1 MRNSIPGRLIGC
13 GSLAPA
19 VALIF
24 GLQAVLTVTLLA
36 ILVPPFENSDEIAH
50 FQRVDQISRGGLI
63 GIRIDPHHSGG
74 TVHSGI
80 SQVDAFIGMIRFH
93 QDRKVDRAMLRQ
105 ADAVRWG
112 GTERLDFSNTAV
124 YPPFLYFPAV
134 VGIWIGKSSGLSV
147 AATLT
152 LSRVVSG
159 MSCVMAACAAI
170 ALAGE
175 YALLL
180 AVTLS
185 LPMSLSVFAAL
196 SQDGPMLAA
205 AALSVALLRRI
216 RDTPVTHDHATSD
229 LWWLS
234 ISLGLLAMGRPA
246 YAPFAILPMLLPRF
260 RLSRRLTAT
269 GIAIACA
276 GVWSLCALM
285 LATSNSSWDRGVQ
298 PRAQIERLLLH
309 PGLIVPLAVHTMTG
323 RQGMEGQPF
332 FREFVGVL
340 GWIDV
345 VLPGWFYGIAGIA
358 LMLAILCTLVGTRP
372 LLSSWRLGIAFLAA
386 VMASALVFL
395 LIYMTWSPLGF
406 PVVDGVQGRYFL
418 PIALLLSV
426 CLPVCPSIWRSHA
439 EHFARPVRV
448 LLLCFP
454 TVSMI
459 VTIASTVSRYFI

>member
-1 MRNSIPGRLIGC
+1 MRNGIPGCLTGQ
-13 GSLAPA
+13 GSLAQIT
-19 VALIF
+19 ALIF
-24 GLQAVLTVTLLA
+24 GLQAMLAVMLLA

-105 ADAVRWG
+105 ADAVHWT
-112 GTERLDFSNTAV
+112 GTERFDFSNTSV
-124 YPPFLYFPAV
+124 YPPFLYLPAV
-134 VGIWIGKSSGLSV
+134 VGIWIGKSSGLPV
-147 AATLT
+147 AATLA
-152 LSRVVSG
+152 LSRIISG
-159 MSCVMAACAAI
+159 MSCVMVACAAI

-185 LPMSLSVFAAL
+185 LPMSLSLFAAL

-216 RDTPVTHDHATSD
+216 RDAPAADGRARSD

-260 RLSRRLTAT
+260 RLSRRLAAS
-269 GIAIACA
+269 GAAIACA
-276 GVWSLCALM
+276 GLWSLCAAV
-285 LATSNSSWDRGVQ
+285 LAASNASWDRGVE
-298 PRAQIERLLLH
+298 PRAQLERLLMH
-309 PGLIVPLAVHTMTG
+309 PGLIAPLAVRTMTG
-323 RQGMEGQPF
+323 RQGMEGQSF

-345 VLPGWFYGIAGIA
+345 VLPGWFYGAA
-358 LMLAILCTLVGTRP
+358 AVVLMIAILCTLVGTRP
-372 LLSSWRLGIAFLAA
+372 LLSSWRLGIAFLTAILAA
-386 VMASALVFL
+386 ALVFL
-395 LIYMTWSPLGF
+395 LIYMTWTPFGF
-406 PVVDGVQGRYFL
+406 PLVDGVQGRYFL
-418 PIALLLSV
+418 PIAILLPI
-426 CLPVCPSIWRSHA
+426 CLPVCPSSWLPHA
-439 EHFARPVRV
+439 ERVVRPLRI
-448 LLLCFP
+448 LLVCFP

-459 VTIASTVSRYFI
+459 VTIASVVDRYFI